1 MDIPYIF
8 NIRDER
14 KGRMEK
20 HSGWPGGRNTGLFS
34 PDSPKRGGKRTT
46 VRENPGYHAK
56 TEEYA
61 GYFGPFSRFRQ
72 EEASF
77 GWVSRIFVHL
87 RQREKLEFVEVSAR
101 PEQHCHSEPVR
112 RLVWE
117 SPSNFGRPIVIQTVL
132 CTVFWNSSTRS
143 GASNREIATPMC
155 ATFSQ

>member
-20 HSGWPGGRNTGLFS
+20 HSGWPGGRNIGLFS

-61 GYFGPFSRFRQ
+61 GHFGPFSRFRQ
-72 EEASF
+72 EEASLVGYLAF
-77 GWVSRIFVHL
+77 LSICG
-87 RQREKLEFVEVSAR
+87 REKNWNLAA
-101 PEQHCHSEPVR
+101 
-112 RLVWE
+112 
-117 SPSNFGRPIVIQTVL
+117 SPN
-132 CTVFWNSSTRS
+132 
-143 GASNREIATPMC
+143 
-155 ATFSQ
+155 